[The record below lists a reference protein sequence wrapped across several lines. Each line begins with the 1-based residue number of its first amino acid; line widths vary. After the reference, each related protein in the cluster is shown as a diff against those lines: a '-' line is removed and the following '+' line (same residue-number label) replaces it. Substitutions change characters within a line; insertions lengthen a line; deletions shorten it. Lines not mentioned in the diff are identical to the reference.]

1 MHSHFLL
8 AKCRPKGARFF
19 QTSRLEIEKRIIFW
33 SPVCYG
39 QDNFLFSDNSSP
51 NELWISIF
59 NDKVFLLVQLELP
72 IIQSELFCGKFT
84 SDSFPSLPPSKI
96 QIPWDYGLQQLQ
108 SAFPHLLMHLVSG
121 GCSRSFSCWQG
132 TVCSNTAN
140 VDSRIPIPIPEAIR
154 CWSVSGPHV

>member
-33 SPVCYG
+33 SPVCCG

-59 NDKVFLLVQLELP
+59 NDKVFLLVQLEFP
-72 IIQSELFCGKFT
+72 IIQSELFCLNSHLTPFLLCPPAKSQFQVT
-84 SDSFPSLPPSKI
+84 AVWCKCSLHSPT
-96 QIPWDYGLQQLQ
+96 Y
-108 SAFPHLLMHLVSG
+108 FVLMHLVSERW
-121 GCSRSFSCWQG
+121 SRCFTCWQD
-132 TVCSNTAN
+132 TACSNTAN
-140 VDSRIPIPIPEAIR
+140 IDSRIPIPIPAEAIK
-154 CWSVSGPHV
+154 C